1 MKNAKGKR
9 PGWVGPLV
17 FLLCVVVA
25 SLGFRLVWLP
35 HMYPR
40 EHRAAVEQW
49 AAEYDLP
56 RSLVYAVIKTESD
69 FDPEANSLKDAR
81 GLMQILHSTGS
92 WAAENLELE
101 DYTESSLYDVDT
113 NIRIGCWYLARLYK
127 QFGSLSVALAAYNAG
142 EGNVT
147 RWLAQPEYSDDG
159 KTLKEIPYP
168 ETADYVETVL
178 VRQTIYEK
186 LYESKLW

>member
-1 MKNAKGKR
+1 M
-9 PGWVGPLV
+9 
-17 FLLCVVVA
+17 
-25 SLGFRLVWLP
+25 
-35 HMYPR
+35 
-40 EHRAAVEQW
+40 
-49 AAEYDLP
+49 
-56 RSLVYAVIKTESD
+56 
-69 FDPEANSLKDAR
+69 
-81 GLMQILHSTGS
+81 
-92 WAAENLELE
+92 
-101 DYTESSLYDVDT
+101 
-113 NIRIGCWYLARLYK
+113 ARLYQ
-127 QFGSLSVALAAYNAG
+127 QFGSLSAALAAYNAG